1 MMFILGYYKVE
12 MFDRNVNDYVLIVYG
27 FGMYVEVIDFEDKI
41 IMLRVRYYEIVLMY
55 GIIIFNVGFNF
66 Y

>member
-41 IMLRVRYYEIVLMY
+41 IMLRVRYY
-55 GIIIFNVGFNF
+55 
-66 Y
+66 

>member
-1 MMFILGYYKVE
+1 MFILGYYKVE

-41 IMLRVRYYEIVLMY
+41 IMLRVRYYKIVLMY

-66 Y
+66 C

>member
-41 IMLRVRYYEIVLMY
+41 IMLRVRYYKIVLMY
-55 GIIIFNVGFNF
+55 GIIIFNV
-66 Y
+66 

>member
-1 MMFILGYYKVE
+1 MMFVLGYYKVE

>member
-1 MMFILGYYKVE
+1 MMFVLGYYKVE

-41 IMLRVRYYEIVLMY
+41 IMLRVRYYKIVLMY
-55 GIIIFNVGFNF
+55 GIIIFNV
-66 Y
+66 

>member
-41 IMLRVRYYEIVLMY
+41 IMLRVRYYKIVLKY
-55 GIIIFNVGFNF
+55 GIIIFNVGLNF

>member
-55 GIIIFNVGFNF
+55 GIIIFNV
-66 Y
+66 

>member
-41 IMLRVRYYEIVLMY
+41 IMLRVRYYKIVLMY